1 MTGAELVDVAKDG
14 LMTYARVAGPLMV
27 AIMIVGVVIS
37 FLQAIT
43 QIQEQSLT
51 FVPKMVLTGLGL
63 YFLLSF
69 MGSSM
74 MGYMTRIAFRI
85 SQGG

>member
-27 AIMIVGVVIS
+27 AIMIAGVVIS

-63 YFLLSF
+63 YFLLPF
-69 MGSSM
+69 IGSSM

>member
-14 LMTYARVAGPLMV
+14 LLTYARVAGPLMV
-27 AIMIVGVVIS
+27 AIMLAGVLIS

-51 FVPKMVLTGLGL
+51 FVPKMILTGLGL
-63 YFLLSF
+63 YFFLSF
-69 MGSSM
+69 IGSSM
-74 MGYMTRIAFRI
+74 MAYMTRIAFRI
-85 SQGG
+85 AQGG

>member
-14 LMTYARVAGPLMV
+14 LLTYARVAGPLMV
-27 AIMIVGVVIS
+27 AIMIAGVVIS

-51 FVPKMVLTGLGL
+51 FVPKMLLTGVGL
-63 YFLLSF
+63 YLLLSF

-74 MGYMTRIAFRI
+74 MGYMSRIAFRI

>member
-1 MTGAELVDVAKDG
+1 MTSAELVDVAKDG

-27 AIMIVGVVIS
+27 AIMIAGVVIS

-69 MGSSM
+69 IGSSM